1 MFKSMTF
8 NSSNTSVDREMSIRL
23 ETTAAIIAA
32 YLIFCKYLGPW
43 FMKNREPFSLRIPM
57 LLYNVGQT
65 IMNGYMLYMCYS
77 LLGIG
82 TFNIWTNLCNPITAT
97 NMFENVTEEVFSVGY
112 IFGLNKLID
121 FTDTVFFILRKKTE
135 QATPAHIY
143 HHALTFEEVCV
154 KMICLN
160 VTVHVILHLYYLLT
174 VISPSSYQKFRYL
187 KQYMTMI
194 LILELVLEL
203 TILMRYW
210 VRCQYTTG
218 FIALLL
224 CEFCIL
230 LYLFSDNYRTTYMK
244 KPKEQ

>member
-65 IMNGYMLYMCYS
+65 IMNGYMLYM
-77 LLGIG
+77 
-82 TFNIWTNLCNPITAT
+82 
-97 NMFENVTEEVFSVGY
+97 VFSVGY

-143 HHALTFEEVCV
+143 HHALTFGMIVLMEHLHFFEEVCV